1 MKGTWKEAAHRC
13 IAKVIAAN
21 PGKDEQ
27 ELRKLISAAYPW
39 GERCNHPYK
48 AWLSAVRETFAQP
61 KTHGIDIPKAYNPT
75 DYTDTPL
82 FVEVPAR

>member
-27 ELRKLISAAYPW
+27 ELRKLISAAYPF
-39 GERCNHPYK
+39 GERKYFPYK
-48 AWLSAVRETFAQP
+48 AWLDAVKETFAQP
-61 KTHGIDIPKAYNPT
+61 VAHGLPPKQPSAA
-75 DYTDTPL
+75 DWSDSPL
-82 FVEVPAR
+82 FQ